1 MLKVFVFINI
11 IFKDYVITNVMSP
24 QVPVIIISG
33 LLSAKLSWL
42 RLYHKDFHKQVNNEI
57 ATQSLM

>member
-1 MLKVFVFINI
+1 
-11 IFKDYVITNVMSP
+11 MSP
-24 QVPVIIISG
+24 QVRVIIISV

-42 RLYHKDFHKQVNNEI
+42 ELYHMDYDKQVNNEI